1 MNNFEELESN
11 WKNQP
16 EIQATEKGF
25 QEVLN
30 GLRKIKNK
38 QRITNAV
45 LSSTAIILVV
55 FFFYI
60 SGYRSQQVILGISL
74 MIGSLLIRI
83 LFEVLSMRKLR
94 KMNAVAHST
103 DFRNGLIEYYKSRK
117 FVHFG
122 WTPLVILSYVAGFLI
137 LLPLFKANLSSGFYT
152 YIVVSSIVVLIVLSI
167 FIAKQI
173 RTEMSNL
180 SRLQE

>member
-55 FFFYI
+55 FLFYI
-60 SGYRSQQVILGISL
+60 
-74 MIGSLLIRI
+74 
-83 LFEVLSMRKLR
+83 K
-94 KMNAVAHST
+94 
-103 DFRNGLIEYYKSRK
+103 
-117 FVHFG
+117 
-122 WTPLVILSYVAGFLI
+122 
-137 LLPLFKANLSSGFYT
+137 
-152 YIVVSSIVVLIVLSI
+152 
-167 FIAKQI
+167 
-173 RTEMSNL
+173 
-180 SRLQE
+180 